1 MKTVE
6 IFKFMFLEIIYS
18 KDFFVY
24 YEMDHV
30 YKIVKLSFLNR
41 LAILVTQQAW
51 TGFFRILRATDY

>member
-41 LAILVTQQAW
+41 LAILVTQQA
-51 TGFFRILRATDY
+51 